1 MKIRIMGTKE
11 ECRQAQEFY
20 RRLGQQDEVSYC
32 SVSEPYPN
40 RGSVGLYRVYVDIQY
55 KTDVDIFGS
64 SSTDSNE
71 IGRRLS

>member
-1 MKIRIMGTKE
+1 MKIRVMGTMA

-20 RRLGQQDEVSYC
+20 RRLGLQDEVSYC
-32 SVSEPYPN
+32 SISEPYPN

-55 KTDVDIFGS
+55 MTDIDIFGS

-71 IGRRLS
+71 IGRPLS